1 MRQELKLALRL
12 DTPQAID
19 YLRGVVWRVRQ
30 RGGLTAAEY
39 IRAMGRL
46 LVAEV
51 RLQRAA
57 ACN

>member
-1 MRQELKLALRL
+1 MRRELRWALQL
-12 DTPQAID
+12 NTPQAID
-19 YLRGVVWRVRQ
+19 YMRGVVWRVRQ

-39 IRAMGRL
+39 VRAMGRL

-57 ACN
+57 ESN